1 MSWSYN
7 PAFAETK
14 TVWAVPI
21 SFATTL
27 GITNCFLFLQVLRCF
42 SSLGLLQ
49 TKSDDRSSTCRVAP
63 FGYLR
68 INSYVPIPAA
78 FRSLSRP
85 SSPLEAK
92 ASAVCP

>member
-21 SFATTL
+21 SLATTL

-42 SSLGLLQ
+42 SSLGLL
-49 TKSDDRSSTCRVAP
+49 
-63 FGYLR
+63 
-68 INSYVPIPAA
+68 SY
-78 FRSLSRP
+78 
-85 SSPLEAK
+85 E
-92 ASAVCP
+92 